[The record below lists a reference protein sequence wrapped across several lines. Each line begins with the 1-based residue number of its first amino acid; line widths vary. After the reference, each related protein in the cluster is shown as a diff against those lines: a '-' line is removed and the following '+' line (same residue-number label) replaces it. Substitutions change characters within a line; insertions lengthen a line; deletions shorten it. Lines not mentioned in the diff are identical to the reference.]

1 MMTMNKKNLFI
12 FLCFISCVSVGN
24 LDAYGFQ
31 LLPAGFVCDTDHK
44 MIVSVVDVVRNW
56 NVDFRLIRRRPCRD
70 GKVLVVDPRINRR
83 FYGVERTVA
92 GGCGMRVV
100 VEIVVDFE
108 VEVAE
113 LHIVGECVAERNCLS
128 FVMHL
133 AVYRGRN
140 VAINDLWLFKIFCRI
155 VVVAA

>member
-1 MMTMNKKNLFI
+1 
-12 FLCFISCVSVGN
+12 
-24 LDAYGFQ
+24 
-31 LLPAGFVCDTDHK
+31 
-44 MIVSVVDVVRNW
+44 
-56 NVDFRLIRRRPCRD
+56 
-70 GKVLVVDPRINRR
+70 
-83 FYGVERTVA
+83 
-92 GGCGMRVV
+92 MRVV

-108 VEVAE
+108 VEIAE

-128 FVMHL
+128 FVIHL